1 MQSQLLIHTCC
12 LGNLWVDLLYSLIL
26 SYGLFGLIQRMSTTQ
41 RNTPSHLG
49 PTPLWHPP
57 SVQWAPSS
65 RTDPF
70 CFCKPKPQTLAME
83 SSLHV
88 PWRISTHSW
97 HLWCHHRYLGLHF
110 LFCRPWLCDYIQCD
124 QSDISFLRTGKHVRD
139 LHTNFWT
146 ETLFDSGILIISIIW
161 VFFITLSCA
170 KLRNNTGG

>member
-139 LHTNFWT
+139 RSQIYVFKFHKPLL
-146 ETLFDSGILIISIIW
+146 ERPILSLRAMLLSRAL
-161 VFFITLSCA
+161 VSFFKACL
-170 KLRNNTGG
+170 